1 MRYPSLDILRTIA
14 IIVMVLVHFAG
25 NLSGYKLPIS
35 GLGAPL
41 FTFLSGVSYRL
52 WINGLVTKGVRDE
65 EISKISI
72 RRGLFVFGVG
82 FAFNILVWLPEDTFN
97 WDVLTFIGSAILLL
111 NLLRHQPLMIPVAI
125 ALTSIFIS
133 PVLRAITDYPAY
145 WINYYFEADLT
156 LSEVLIGYFVTG
168 YFPIFPWI
176 TYSLTGFIVAS
187 MMFPEDQSEKP
198 GVGKFLSFGGVLI
211 CCGVSLLVF
220 GERFAD
226 PLQQY
231 FFTGWA
237 MFPASTEYVL
247 ITVGSAILLFCLL
260 HQFVDLHPRLPEQKH
275 RFQIFKVFSR
285 YAFTIYLLHH
295 IVHLWPLW
303 IYGIA
308 QGQEATE
315 YWQKAMSVS
324 VSLPLAVL
332 FLALCYFILRRLDP
346 EKRYGMEQWMR
357 WLCG

>member
-1 MRYPSLDILRTIA
+1 MRYPSLDILRTVA

-41 FTFLSGVSYRL
+41 FTFLSGISYRL
-52 WINGLVTKGVRDE
+52 WVNGLNAKGVSDE

-97 WDVLTFIGSAILLL
+97 WDVLTFIGSAILVM
-111 NLLRHQPLMIPVAI
+111 NLLRHQPLAIPITI
-125 ALTSIFIS
+125 ALTSLLIS

-145 WINYYFEADLT
+145 WVNYYFEADLT

-176 TYSLTGFIVAS
+176 AFSLTGFTVAS
-187 MMFPEDQSEKP
+187 LMFSNDQSDRQP
-198 GVGKFLSFGGVLI
+198 VWRFLGF
-211 CCGVSLLVF
+211 GVSLLVI
-220 GERFAD
+220 GTLLLLLRERMPELVAK
-226 PLQQY
+226 Y
-231 FFTGWA
+231 FFTGWT
-237 MFPASTEYVL
+237 MFPPSTEYVL
-247 ITVGSAILLFCLL
+247 IAIGYALTLFCLL
-260 HQFVDLHPRLPEQKH
+260 HFFVDLNP
-275 RFQIFKVFSR
+275 RFQQQKQRFEIFKIFSR

-295 IVHLWPLW
+295 VVHLWPLW
-303 IYGIA
+303 IYAIV
-308 QGQEATE
+308 QNQEAST
-315 YWQKAMSVS
+315 YWQKAMPAYA
-324 VSLPLAVL
+324 SLSLAVG
-332 FLALCYFILRRLDP
+332 FLAACYFVLRKLDP
-346 EKRYGMEQWMR
+346 NKRYGMEQWMR